1 MKQYILFD
9 LDGTITNPKEGITK
23 SVQYA
28 LRRMGIEVEDL
39 DSLCKHIG
47 PPLKHGFME
56 FWGFSEE
63 EAEHGVD
70 LYREYFSVTGIYQ
83 NYEYEGI
90 KELCES
96 LNKAGKKLIMA
107 TSKPEKFARIIMDY
121 FHLDSYFYD
130 ICGASMDNKRCKKGD
145 VIRYALDKNKITGL
159 EQVVMVGDRFHDIE
173 GAKENNIDSIGVL
186 YGFGSRE
193 ELIEAGA
200 GKIVGTV
207 EDLKVLLL
215 EDQ

>member
-23 SVQYA
+23 SIQYA

-47 PPLKHGFME
+47 PPLKFGFID

-63 EAEHGVD
+63 EAEHCVD
-70 LYREYFSVTGIYQ
+70 LYREYYSVTGIYQ

-96 LNKAGKKLIMA
+96 LSNAGKTLIMA
-107 TSKPEKFARIIMDY
+107 TSKPEKFARIIMEHFRLDTY
-121 FHLDSYFYD
+121 FHD

-145 VIRYALDKNKITGL
+145 VIRYALDKNNITDL
-159 EQVVMVGDRFHDIE
+159 DQVVMVGDRLHDIE
-173 GAKENNIDSIGVL
+173 GARENKIDSIGVL

-193 ELIEAGA
+193 ELVNAGA
-200 GKIVGTV
+200 GKIAETV
-207 EDLKVLLL
+207 EELKVLLL
-215 EDQ
+215 ED

>member
-23 SVQYA
+23 SIQYA
-28 LRRMGIEVEDL
+28 LHRMGIEVEDL

-47 PPLKHGFME
+47 PPLKYGFME
-56 FWGFSEE
+56 YWGFGEE

-70 LYREYFSVTGIYQ
+70 LYREYYSATGIYE

-96 LNKAGKKLIMA
+96 LSNSGKKLIMA
-107 TSKPEKFARIIMDY
+107 TSKPEKFARIIMEH
-121 FHLDSYFYD
+121 FHLDTYFFD
-130 ICGASMDNKRCKKGD
+130 ICGASMDNKRCEKGD
-145 VIRYALDKNKITGL
+145 VIRYALDKNHITDL
-159 EQVVMVGDRFHDIE
+159 EQVVMVGDRLHDIK
-173 GAKENNIDSIGVL
+173 GAWENNIDSIGVL

-193 ELIEAGA
+193 ELVKAGA
-200 GKIVGTV
+200 GKIVETV
-207 EDLKVLLL
+207 EDLKILLL
-215 EDQ
+215 ED